1 MLTYVD
7 EPSSGAVQAHL
18 SSVRLA
24 TPEDKHTAARETFSL
39 AWRLQAPGREQAEY
53 VARKM
58 SAALSGSAEEGDDE
72 GNLKGNSKAVR
83 GLEDLCV
90 NLEEVHPSV
99 LALLV
104 QKYRN

>member
-1 MLTYVD
+1 MLM
-7 EPSSGAVQAHL
+7 SGAVQAHL

-24 TPEDKHTAARETFSL
+24 TPHDKHTAARETFSL

-58 SAALSGSAEEGDDE
+58 SVALSGEGAEEGDDE
-72 GNLKGNSKAVR
+72 GDYGNIKGNIKAVR

-90 NLEEVHPSV
+90 DLAEVHPSV

-104 QKYRN
+104 QKYKY